1 MTESSRR
8 PSALVVAYCFPP
20 HAAIGTHR
28 TLRLIS
34 HLASDGWH
42 VRVLT
47 VRPKDFLAGTPVDER
62 LLDLIPAGVEVE
74 RTRAFRGLS
83 RSWQVLSRFRPRRA
97 RPVGAVAGV
106 GATSAPA
113 AAARVG
119 VKQLAEELAAMPDKE
134 VGWLTPAVVR
144 GLWRQRAG
152 RPDVVFS
159 SAPPWTTHLVAW
171 LIASSFS
178 CPWVADFRDPWVRSP
193 WTRYRSRTA
202 SRIATW
208 MERRVVERADAVLFT
223 TTTARDAFATHYGPR
238 LAPRF
243 VTVFNG
249 CDPGD
254 MPASPLAATANARVT
269 LLHAGT
275 LYGGRDPMPLLRAI
289 ASLRRRRPDVVDGLA
304 VRFLGSSGLPGV
316 DLQGA
321 CAAMGIGDLVEFTA
335 RVARDESLAAIQSA
349 SVLLLLQPG
358 TSMAIPGKLYEYF
371 AAGRPILALCE
382 PGEMADAINDNRLGL
397 AVAATDELAIEE
409 ALLRLLTAPAGTW
422 APAPAHLFDGRL
434 RAAEM
439 AAVLER
445 VCLQR
450 EAVASA
456 HSMEPEGRS

>member
-1 MTESSRR
+1 
-8 PSALVVAYCFPP
+8 VVAYCFPP

-34 HLASDGWH
+34 HLASHDWD

-47 VRPKDFLAGTPVDER
+47 VRPNDFLAGTPVDAR
-62 LLDLIPAGVEVE
+62 LLDRVPAGVEVE

-83 RSWQVLSRFRPRRA
+83 RSWRVIDKLRPRP
-97 RPVGAVAGV
+97 RPALVAAASPG
-106 GATSAPA
+106 GEAPAPSAPA
-113 AAARVG
+113 RVSL
-119 VKQLAEELAAMPDKE
+119 KQFAEEIAAMPDKE
-134 VGWLTPAVVR
+134 MGWLVPAVAR
-144 GLWRQRAG
+144 GIWHRSG
-152 RPDVVFS
+152 RTDVVFS

-202 SRIATW
+202 SKIATW

-223 TTTARDAFATHYGPR
+223 TTTARDEFASHYGAR
-238 LAPRF
+238 LASRF

-249 CDPGD
+249 CDPED
-254 MPASPLAATANARVT
+254 ISMTAAAPAAAGTVT

-275 LYGGRDPMPLLRAI
+275 LYGGRNPMTLLRAV
-289 ASLRRRRPDVVDGLA
+289 AALRRRRPDAVDRLR

-321 CAAMGIGDLVEFTA
+321 CAAMGIGDLVEFTP
-335 RVARDESLAAIQSA
+335 RVARDESLAAIKSA
-349 SVLLLLQPG
+349 SILLLLQPG
-358 TSMAIPGKLYEYF
+358 TSMAIPGKLYEYL

-382 PGEMADAINDNRLGL
+382 KGEMADVLNGNRLGL
-397 AVAATDELAIEE
+397 AVGATDEPGIEE

-422 APAPAHLFDGRL
+422 AAAPAHLYDGRL

-450 EAVASA
+450 AAVTAARSV
-456 HSMEPEGRS
+456 ETEGRS